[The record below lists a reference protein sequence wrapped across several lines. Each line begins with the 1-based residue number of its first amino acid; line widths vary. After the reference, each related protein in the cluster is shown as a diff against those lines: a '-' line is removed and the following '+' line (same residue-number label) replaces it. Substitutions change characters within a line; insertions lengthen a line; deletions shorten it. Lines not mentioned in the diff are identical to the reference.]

1 MPALPPHPLV
11 IYIRVALPFSLSEQ
25 SRGARRFF
33 LEAGSMARGRH
44 FLAEIGIDDV
54 ISSRIDRDLDNA
66 PIQYQSNRIHEIE
79 ELFIFLVT
87 SCPSPLS

>member
-1 MPALPPHPLV
+1 MPALPLPPLV
-11 IYIRVALPFSLSEQ
+11 VCIRVALPFSLSEQ

-44 FLAEIGIDDV
+44 FLAEFGIDDV
-54 ISSRIDRDLDNA
+54 ISSRIDLELNNA
-66 PIQYQSNRIHEIE
+66 SIQYQGNRVHEIE
-79 ELFIFLVT
+79 DWFIFLVA